1 LAHLCIILTITALLG
16 TFALSAAAQ
25 DDSGTLPWWNN
36 RIFYE
41 IFVRSFADSDG
52 DGIGDLQGIIDKLDY
67 LNDGDPATT
76 DDLGVTGIWLMPIM
90 PSPSYHG
97 YDSTDYMDVNPD
109 YGTLDDFRQL
119 IREAHQRGIAVILDL
134 VLNHTSSRPLWEYDR
149 SYAKELLKKRVNRL
163 YLPGVQIPKELDISY
178 NLEEASSDK
187 NLIVLATPAQFLRG
201 VVKKINYRDLKNS
214 ILVSVS
220 KGIEKGTLMTMAQM
234 LEDVHPQLDENQI
247 GVLSGPSHAEEVS
260 RRIPTAVTTASNDVE
275 TAKTIQAAFMNSY
288 FRVYSS
294 TDILGVELGGAF
306 KNVIAIGAG
315 IIDGAGFG
323 DNTKAAIMTRG
334 VAEISRLGLA
344 MGASAETFAGLSG
357 MGDLIVTCMSRHSRN
372 RYVGEQIGKG
382 KKLKQIL
389 KSMEMVAEG
398 IETSRSA
405 SQLAEKHNVE
415 TPITTE
421 VYKILFED
429 KDPIKA
435 TTDLMTRDMKT
446 E

>member
-1 LAHLCIILTITALLG
+1 MKVSVLGAGGWGTTLAILLHYNG
-16 TFALSAAAQ
+16 HS
-25 DDSGTLPWWNN
+25 
-36 RIFYE
+36 
-41 IFVRSFADSDG
+41 
-52 DGIGDLQGIIDKLDY
+52 
-67 LNDGDPATT
+67 
-76 DDLGVTGIWLMPIM
+76 VT
-90 PSPSYHG
+90 
-97 YDSTDYMDVNPD
+97 
-109 YGTLDDFRQL
+109 
-119 IREAHQRGIAVILDL
+119 
-134 VLNHTSSRPLWEYDR
+134 LWEYDK
-149 SYAKELLKKRVNRL
+149 SYAKELIKKHINRL

-178 NLEEASSDK
+178 NLEEASTYK

-201 VVKKINYRDLKNS
+201 IVKKINYKDIKS
-214 ILVSVS
+214 SVLVSVS
-220 KGIEKGTLMTMAQM
+220 KGIEKGSLMTMAQM
-234 LEDVHPQLDENQI
+234 LEDVHPQLDKNQI

-260 RRIPTAVTTASNDVE
+260 RRIPTAVTAASEDSE

-294 TDILGVELGGAF
+294 SDILGVELGGAF

-398 IETSRSA
+398 VETSRSA
-405 SQLAEKHNVE
+405 SQLAKKHDVE

-421 VYKILFED
+421 VYKILFEE

>member
-1 LAHLCIILTITALLG
+1 MKISVLGAGGWGTTLAVLLHFNG
-16 TFALSAAAQ
+16 H
-25 DDSGTLPWWNN
+25 
-36 RIFYE
+36 
-41 IFVRSFADSDG
+41 
-52 DGIGDLQGIIDKLDY
+52 K
-67 LNDGDPATT
+67 
-76 DDLGVTGIWLMPIM
+76 VT
-90 PSPSYHG
+90 
-97 YDSTDYMDVNPD
+97 
-109 YGTLDDFRQL
+109 
-119 IREAHQRGIAVILDL
+119 
-134 VLNHTSSRPLWEYDR
+134 LWEYKR
-149 SYAKELLKKRVNRL
+149 SYAKELLKKRENIQ
-163 YLPGVQIPKELDISY
+163 YLPGIKIPQEILITHDLD
-178 NLEEASSDK
+178 EASDNK
-187 NLIVLATPAQFLRG
+187 NLIVLAVPSQFLRS
-201 VVKKINYRDLKNS
+201 VVDKIKYSDIKNS

-220 KGIEKGTLMTMAQM
+220 KGIENKSLLTMSLM
-234 LEDVHPQLDENQI
+234 LKDVHPLLDNSQI

-260 RRIPTAVTTASNDVE
+260 KRIPTAVVAASHDHE
-275 TAKTIQAAFMNSY
+275 TATAIQAAFMTSY

-344 MGASAETFAGLSG
+344 LGAQPETFAGLSG

-382 KKLKQIL
+382 KTLKQVL
-389 KSMEMVAEG
+389 KSMDMVAEG
-398 IETSRSA
+398 VETSRSA
-405 SQLAEKHNVE
+405 SQLAKKYEVE
-415 TPITTE
+415 TPITNE

-446 E
+446 ENINN